1 MSDEWVEEISKKY
14 IELFEK
20 LIGEKFIKGDT
31 EDVNKRVEIS
41 IVESLKR
48 IHSDQVN

>member
-1 MSDEWVEEISKKY
+1 MKQISIRY
-14 IELFEK
+14 IELFEQ
-20 LIGEKFIKGDT
+20 LTGEKFIKGDT